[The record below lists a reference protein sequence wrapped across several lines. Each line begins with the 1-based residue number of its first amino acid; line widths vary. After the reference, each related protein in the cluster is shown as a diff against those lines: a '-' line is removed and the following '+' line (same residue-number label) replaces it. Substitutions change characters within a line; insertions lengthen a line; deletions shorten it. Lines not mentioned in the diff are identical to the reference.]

1 MIQRKLGVSHLI
13 ALGRWRWWD
22 GSRGGGGWE
31 GGEPLG
37 DRLGG
42 KSRLE
47 HSTGPGGGKNG
58 DNWRLVWEVQL
69 V

>member
-1 MIQRKLGVSHLI
+1 MVR
-13 ALGRWRWWD
+13 D

-37 DRLGG
+37 DPLAG

-58 DNWRLVWEVQL
+58 DNWRLVWAVQL